1 MMVFLFQLL
10 EDAVFSVRLAA
21 RIVDTPANEMHT
33 DAFIE
38 VRPLLC

>member
-1 MMVFLFQLL
+1 M
-10 EDAVFSVRLAA
+10 FSVRLAA

-38 VRPLLC
+38 VSVVVFTDIIIIIILL